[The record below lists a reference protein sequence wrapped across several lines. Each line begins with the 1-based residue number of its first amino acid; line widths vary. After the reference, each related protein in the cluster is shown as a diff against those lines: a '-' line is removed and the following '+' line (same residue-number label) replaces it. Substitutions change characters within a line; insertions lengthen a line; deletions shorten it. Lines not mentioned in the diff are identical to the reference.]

1 MNNSNRHNKKY
12 FSGSLKFL
20 PLVCALALSACAT
33 NNQTPK
39 PFVEKEDP
47 MVMECGKKGCKTT
60 FKFHYDDKG
69 NKVDKD
75 GNPYIDE
82 QAPKQT
88 ATVATTTPNGETRYT
103 TAKIVKEQPN
113 KASFQAAQQ
122 PATQARVVPADN
134 YAARRSVSVIPDNG
148 KVYIKKRPDN
158 TVSTKNNGVHNIVS
172 QYGENH
178 TVHISLDQPNI
189 ILTPFESAK
198 AVGMDSKEWDMGNNG
213 KAIIIKPK
221 SAKKLWIS
229 ITDAGNAGSVPISL
243 TLIPKK
249 GLNSQTII
257 ASVAVGATNKTAAT
271 GYSQSLSDI
280 LKMIANKQLPD
291 GYVIQPLRHTFEMAN
306 GVSVK
311 PVEHYSGN
319 RYDIY
324 RYRLTN
330 KTGVEQTLAEEMFA
344 NDSRIVAVS
353 FYPKTM
359 LYNGDKTDVLI
370 MVAKGE
376 Q

>member
-1 MNNSNRHNKKY
+1 MNNSNRHKY
-12 FSGSLKFL
+12 LSGSLKTL
-20 PLVCALALSACAT
+20 PLMIALALSACAT
-33 NNQTPK
+33 DNPNTPK
-39 PFVEKEDP
+39 PFVKTDDP
-47 MVMECGKKGCKTT
+47 VVISSTKRGSQVS
-60 FKFHYDDKG
+60 FKYYIDDKG
-69 NKVDKD
+69 NKIDKN
-75 GNPYIDE
+75 GNPYVE
-82 QAPKQT
+82 TP
-88 ATVATTTPNGETRYT
+88 TVATTTANGETHYT
-103 TAKIVKEQPN
+103 TAKIVKEQAN
-113 KASFQAAQQ
+113 GASFQAAPQQ
-122 PATQARVVPADN
+122 AATQARVVPADN

-158 TVSTKNNGVHNIVS
+158 TATAKQNGVHNIVS

-178 TVHISLDQPNI
+178 TVHISLEQPNL

-257 ASVAVGATNKTAAT
+257 ASVAVGATNKAAAT

-280 LKMIANKQLPD
+280 LKAIANKQLPD

-319 RYDIY
+319 HYDIY

-330 KTGVEQTLAEEMFA
+330 RTGVEQTLAEEMFA

-353 FYPKTM
+353 FYPKTV

>member
-12 FSGSLKFL
+12 LSGSLL
-20 PLVCALALSACAT
+20 PLVCAGVLSACAT
-33 NNQTPK
+33 DNPNTPK
-39 PFVEKEDP
+39 PFVQPDDP
-47 MVMECGKKGCKTT
+47 VVITPTKRGSEVSYKY
-60 FKFHYDDKG
+60 HIDEKG
-69 NKVDKD
+69 NKVDMN
-75 GNPYIDE
+75 GNPYVE
-82 QAPKQT
+82 TP
-88 ATVATTTPNGETRYT
+88 TVATTTPNGETHYT
-103 TAKIVKEQPN
+103 TAKIVKEQAN
-113 KASFQAAQQ
+113 GASVQAALQQ
-122 PATQARVVPADN
+122 PVTQATATQARVVPADN

-158 TVSTKNNGVHNIVS
+158 TTTAQQNGVHNIVS

-178 TVHISLDQPNI
+178 TVHISLEQPNI

-213 KAIIIKPK
+213 KAILIKPK

-229 ITDAGNAGSVPISL
+229 ITDAGNAQSVPISL

-280 LKMIANKQLPD
+280 LKAIANKQLPD

-311 PVEHYSGN
+311 PIEHYSDN
-319 RYDIY
+319 HYDIY

-330 KTGVEQTLAEEMFA
+330 RTGIEQTLAEEMFA

-353 FYPKTM
+353 FYPKTV
-359 LYNGDKTDVLI
+359 LHNGEKTDVLI